1 MRLGMKGD
9 IMFAFLFFCHRSR
22 RKQVMRVQ
30 KQASH
35 RLATTDLNV
44 ICGWVGA
51 TRWVA
56 RSMTYLELLRHRA
69 HRGIAFQF

>member
-9 IMFAFLFFCHRSR
+9 SMFAFLFCHRSMC
-22 RKQVMRVQ
+22 KQDMRVQ

-56 RSMTYLELLRHRA
+56 RSMTYVELPRHRG
-69 HRGIAFQF
+69 HREIAYQF